1 MPTSQSDDSSAITTS
16 VDHIPRNQ
24 TLQAVLDPF
33 AGSGTSN
40 TLHSAQPAEGSSL
53 EHVRLSLLRTND
65 ALCII
70 LTLGL
75 IVVLPLASTVAFC
88 VTRSF
93 FSLSL
98 LSPIIP
104 GITLLL
110 RLRRRPEEFAF
121 PTSREDQQIRLKE
134 LDVEIARIKK
144 QSTITSLPLFSW
156 LGRLLSR
163 WSK

>member
-98 LSPIIP
+98 LSPII
-104 GITLLL
+104 
-110 RLRRRPEEFAF
+110 
-121 PTSREDQQIRLKE
+121 RLKE